1 MRVLLIEDDSVTA
14 QSIELM
20 FRSESFDVCVSHA
33 GAEGSDLAK
42 LYDYDIIL
50 LDLVLA
56 DMSGYEVLQTL
67 RVAKIRTPILVL
79 SGLAAIKDKEK
90 AFGLGADDYMTKPFH
105 KNELIARIRA
115 VVRRSQ
121 GYAHS
126 VVQSGGLTVNLDHR
140 TVEVNGTRVNLT
152 TTEYR
157 ILEHLSLR
165 KGTPLTKEM
174 ILYQLYGGIDEPA
187 NKIIDVFICKLRKK
201 LANASAGKNYIE
213 TIWGRGYALRQTSD
227 DELPVFA

>member
-14 QSIELM
+14 RSIELV
-20 FRSESFDVCVSHA
+20 FRSERFDVCVSHV

-56 DMSGYEVLQTL
+56 DISGYEVLRTL
-67 RVAKIRTPILVL
+67 RVARIKTPILVL
-79 SGLAAIKDKEK
+79 SGLASTKDKVK
-90 AFGLGADDYMTKPFH
+90 ALGLGADDYLTKPFH
-105 KNELIARIRA
+105 KDELIARIRA

-121 GYAHS
+121 GHALS
-126 VVQSGGLTVNLDHR
+126 VVQSGDLTVNLDHR
-140 TVEVNGTRVNLT
+140 TVEVDGTRVNLT

-165 KGTPLTKEM
+165 KGTPITKEM
-174 ILYQLYGGIDEPA
+174 ILHKLYGGIDEPA

-213 TIWGRGYALRQTSD
+213 TVWGRGYALRQTSED
-227 DELPVFA
+227 ALQVFA

>member
-1 MRVLLIEDDSVTA
+1 MRVLLIEDDSVTTR
-14 QSIELM
+14 SIELM
-20 FRSESFDVCVSHA
+20 FRSESFDACVSHV

-56 DMSGYEVLQTL
+56 DMSGYEVLRTL
-67 RVAKIRTPILVL
+67 RVAKIKTPILVL
-79 SGLAAIKDKEK
+79 SGLAATKDKVK

-105 KNELIARIRA
+105 KDELIARIRA

-121 GYAHS
+121 GYALS
-126 VVQSGGLTVNLDHR
+126 VVQSGDLTVNLDHR
-140 TVEVNGTRVNLT
+140 TVEVDGTRVNLT

-174 ILYQLYGGIDEPA
+174 ILNQLYGGIDEPA

-201 LANASAGKNYIE
+201 LALASAGKNYIE
-213 TIWGRGYALRQTSD
+213 TVWGRGYALRQTSE
-227 DELPVFA
+227 DELEAFA